1 MAAAIPV
8 VLNVLMYASPLLY
21 PLQLVESKLLVQ
33 RAAGAWS
40 EALFALYTL
49 NPMAGAIDSFQNV
62 MLRGLPPNWHA
73 LLPGAV
79 LVACLL
85 PVSYVLFKRA
95 EARFTDVI

>member
-1 MAAAIPV
+1 MVEQIAG
-8 VLNVLMYASPLLY
+8 SWSHTLY
-21 PLQLVESKLLVQ
+21 V
-33 RAAGAWS
+33 
-40 EALFALYTL
+40 LYTA
-49 NPMAGAIDSFQNV
+49 NPLAGLIHSFQNV
-62 MLRGLPPNWHA
+62 MLRGLPPNWQA

>member
-1 MAAAIPV
+1 
-8 VLNVLMYASPLLY
+8 
-21 PLQLVESKLLVQ
+21 
-33 RAAGAWS
+33 
-40 EALFALYTL
+40 
-49 NPMAGAIDSFQNV
+49 
-62 MLRGLPPNWHA
+62 MLRGLSPNWHA